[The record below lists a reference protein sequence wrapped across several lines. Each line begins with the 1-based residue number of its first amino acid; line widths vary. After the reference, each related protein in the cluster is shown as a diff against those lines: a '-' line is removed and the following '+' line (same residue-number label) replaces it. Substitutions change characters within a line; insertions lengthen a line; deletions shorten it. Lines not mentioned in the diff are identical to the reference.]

1 MNISEVTATTPIR
14 TAAPAPVVP
23 VKAADAPAAAP
34 LQPAVRLDIRPIS
47 NPASPV
53 AENRPV
59 EVEAERTERR
69 VTVDQDTKTLVYQ
82 LVDPGSGDVVVQLP
96 DPVVLKARAYAAVA
110 AARSEV
116 GERPLD
122 RTA

>member
-1 MNISEVTATTPIR
+1 M
-14 TAAPAPVVP
+14 P